1 MLAPVASLKVFL
13 VVACAAVCDSAD
25 PAKAHAHSGVL
36 EKYARLPPS
45 QIGVKMDTSP
55 EALRKGSPVL
65 KLMETPGGW
74 MRSVSVQDVHA
85 PEDVV
90 WSAIN
95 DVSALRAFLVPPPRH
110 LHVCLG
116 CC

>member
-1 MLAPVASLKVFL
+1 MWLRTFLAVSFTVL
-13 VVACAAVCDSAD
+13 CESAD
-25 PAKAHAHSGVL
+25 PSKPHPHSGVL
-36 EKYARLPPS
+36 ETYARLPPS
-45 QIGVKMDTSP
+45 QIGVKMDASA

-85 PEDVV
+85 PESVV

-95 DVSALRAFLVPPPRH
+95 DVRGQPRTLLHSFAMPPCAP
-110 LHVCLG
+110 
-116 CC
+116 